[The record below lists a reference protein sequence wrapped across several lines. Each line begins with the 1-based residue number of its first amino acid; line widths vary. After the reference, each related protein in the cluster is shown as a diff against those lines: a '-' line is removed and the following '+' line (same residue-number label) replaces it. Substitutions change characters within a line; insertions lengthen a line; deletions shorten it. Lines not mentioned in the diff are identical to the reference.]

1 MMVSN
6 CRVIPVQFRLTSA
19 LSNSIT
25 PGVATD
31 HQSPKRGEMQ
41 VRQNPLRPS
50 LLAESS
56 MGKKTEC
63 TQPSLQPAWPTWEA
77 RGHSQKTAQDR
88 EPGYV
93 KKTWK
98 ASHRNPADSATLQA
112 TPNDSM
118 ERDNP
123 CRLSPY
129 GEQVS
134 TGGLHGEGFFKKP
147 RPKGKPGDMLT

>member
-1 MMVSN
+1 MMLSN

-56 MGKKTEC
+56 RGKTTEC
-63 TQPSLQPAWPTWEA
+63 MQPSLKPAWPTWESK
-77 RGHSQKTAQDR
+77 GPQPKTAQDS
-88 EPGYV
+88 EPGSV

-98 ASHRNPADSATLQA
+98 ASHRNPADSATLQT
-112 TPNDSM
+112 TPNDST
-118 ERDNP
+118 ERGNP
-123 CRLSPY
+123 CRLSPT

-134 TGGLHGEGFFKKP
+134 TGCLHGAGFFKKP
-147 RPKGKPGDMLT
+147 KPQGKPGDMLT